1 MKPTIMILL
10 TLCLSG
16 CSSTSQQT
24 GDAKKVKETLKDNPE
39 TAIRT
44 RREAEQGDAVGQ
56 HNLGVLYSTGA
67 GMPLDFE
74 KSVKWFHKA
83 AEQGLL
89 ASQINLGIAY
99 QGGFGVPK
107 DIIKAYIWFNIAS
120 ANGSKLAPEY
130 RDNIAQF
137 MSRVQI
143 GEAPRTG
150 REMSENNPKLI
161 QKKK

>member
-1 MKPTIMILL
+1 LKPTIVILL
-10 TLCLSG
+10 TLCIAG

-24 GDAKKVKETLKDNPE
+24 SDAKKVEETLKDS
-39 TAIRT
+39 
-44 RREAEQGDAVGQ
+44 REARQQ
-56 HNLGVLYSTGA
+56 HNLGVLYSTGI

-89 ASQINLGIAY
+89 ESQINLGIAY
-99 QGGFGVPK
+99 QVGLGVAT
-107 DIIKAYIWFNIAS
+107 DIINAYIWFSIAS
-120 ANGSKLAPEY
+120 VNGSKLAPEY
-130 RDNIAQF
+130 RDHMAQF

-143 GEAPRTG
+143 EGAQRTA
-150 REMSENNPKLI
+150 REMLENNPKLI

>member
-1 MKPTIMILL
+1 MKPTIVILF
-10 TLCLSG
+10 TLYLAG

-24 GDAKKVKETLKDNPE
+24 GDAKKVEETLKDS
-39 TAIRT
+39 
-44 RREAEQGDAVGQ
+44 REARQQ
-56 HNLGVLYSTGA
+56 HNLGVLYSTGI

-89 ASQINLGIAY
+89 ESQINLGIAY
-99 QGGFGVPK
+99 QGGLGVPK
-107 DIIKAYIWFNIAS
+107 DIINAYIWFTIAS

-137 MSRVQI
+137 MSRSQI
-143 GEAPRTG
+143 EEAQRTAG
-150 REMSENNPKLI
+150 QMLKNNPKLVRE
-161 QKKK
+161 KK

>member
-1 MKPTIMILL
+1 MKPTIVILL
-10 TLCLSG
+10 TLCLAG

-24 GDAKKVKETLKDNPE
+24 GDAKKVEETLKDS
-39 TAIRT
+39 
-44 RREAEQGDAVGQ
+44 REARQQ
-56 HNLGVLYSTGA
+56 HNLGVLYSTGI

-89 ASQINLGIAY
+89 ESQFNLGIAY
-99 QGGFGVPK
+99 QVQVGRGVAT
-107 DIIKAYIWFNIAS
+107 DIINAYIWFTIAS
-120 ANGSKLAPEY
+120 VNGSKLAGKS
-130 RDNIAQF
+130 RDNIGQY

-143 GEAPRTG
+143 QKAQRTVS
-150 REMSENNPKLI
+150 EMLENNPELI

>member
-1 MKPTIMILL
+1 LYL
-10 TLCLSG
+10 AG

-24 GDAKKVKETLKDNPE
+24 GDAKKVEETLKDS
-39 TAIRT
+39 
-44 RREAEQGDAVGQ
+44 REARQQ
-56 HNLGVLYSTGA
+56 HNLGVLYSTGI

-89 ASQINLGIAY
+89 ESQFNLGIAY
-99 QGGFGVPK
+99 QGGLGVPK
-107 DIIKAYIWFNIAS
+107 DIIKAYIWFTIAS
-120 ANGSKLAPEY
+120 ANGSKRAAKATAAEA

-137 MSRVQI
+137 MSQVQI
-143 GEAPRTG
+143 QKAQRTVS
-150 REMSENNPKLI
+150 EMLENNPELI